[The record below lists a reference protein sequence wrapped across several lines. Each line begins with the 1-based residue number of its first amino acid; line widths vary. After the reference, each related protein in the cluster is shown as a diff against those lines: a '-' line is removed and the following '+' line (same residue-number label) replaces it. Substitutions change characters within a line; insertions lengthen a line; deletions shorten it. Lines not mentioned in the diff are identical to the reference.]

1 MVGSQELQWRAGNS
15 QVDAEAGQAGKR
27 MGSSCPMDRNLTR
40 REMIAVGAIG
50 IAGMAAR
57 GGAVPAA
64 DRGRKVMSL
73 SLNSSVIRPAPL
85 ERKVRIA
92 AEMGYDGIELWDEEL
107 ERYQGEGYSL
117 TDLGRRIQDLGLF
130 VPNIIGLWD
139 CMPPD
144 ESRRSEAV
152 EIAKRRMER
161 GVAVGARCIAAI
173 PAPDREDIGIEWAA
187 ERYRELLEVGRGIG
201 IRVAVE
207 FVGSLR
213 GVHRL
218 GMATAIAIEADD
230 PDACLVCDTFHLYRG
245 GSGFRGIRQVRGSFL
260 AVCHFN
266 DVPAFPP
273 QERLEDA
280 DRIMPGDG
288 ILPLV
293 RFVRDLWDIGFTGPL
308 SLETFNRGHWSRDP
322 RSVAREGI
330 RKTRAV
336 LDVARADWHV
346 PAAAGPARPCPK

>member
-1 MVGSQELQWRAGNS
+1 
-15 QVDAEAGQAGKR
+15 
-27 MGSSCPMDRNLTR
+27 MDRKLTR
-40 REMIAVGAIG
+40 REMMAVGALG
-50 IAGMAAR
+50 IAGVAAR
-57 GGAVPAA
+57 GGAVSEG
-64 DRGRKVMSL
+64 DGRRKAMSL
-73 SLNSSVIRPAPL
+73 SLNSSVIRPTPL

-92 AEMGYDGIELWDEEL
+92 AEMGYDGIELWDDEL
-107 ERYQGEGYSL
+107 ERYQGEGHSL
-117 TDLGRRIQDLGLF
+117 TDLGHRIRDLGLF

-139 CMPPD
+139 CMPPE
-144 ESRRSEAV
+144 ESQRASAV
-152 EIAKRRMER
+152 EVAKRRMER

-187 ERYRELLEVGRGIG
+187 ERYRELLEVGREMG

-207 FVGSLR
+207 FVGFLR

-245 GSGFRGIRQVRGSFL
+245 GSGFRGIRQLRGSFL

-273 QERLEDA
+273 QERLADS

-308 SLETFNRGHWSRDP
+308 SLETFHREHWSRDP

-330 RKTRAV
+330 RKVRAV
-336 LDVARADWHV
+336 LDAARADGH
-346 PAAAGPARPCPK
+346 A